1 MKTNCPECGNDM
13 IIMSA
18 NLVIPEKR
26 VYQTIFGCI
35 GCPTKM
41 EISRVLTV
49 TEVAPFNPAQ
59 QEPVDEA
66 QKTLVQF

>member
-1 MKTNCPECGNDM
+1 MKTKCPECGNDM

-18 NLVIPEKR
+18 NLVIPEKS
-26 VYQTIFGCI
+26 VYQTIFGCT

-41 EISRVLTV
+41 ETSRVLSV

-59 QEPVDEA
+59 QEPVDES

>member
-1 MKTNCPECGNDM
+1 MWKRYVYNNSEFGNTGK
-13 IIMSA
+13 
-18 NLVIPEKR
+18 N
-26 VYQTIFGCI
+26 VYQTVFQCT

-41 EISRVLTV
+41 ETSRVLMV

>member
-18 NLVIPEKR
+18 NLVIPEKS
-26 VYQTIFGCI
+26 VYQTIFGCT

-41 EISRVLTV
+41 ETSRVLSV
-49 TEVAPFNPAQ
+49 IEVASFNPAQ
-59 QEPVDEA
+59 QEEVDEA